1 MSTTDPLQDA
11 AEFGDGAA
19 PVRWQIAI
27 SKLLEGKLKSEVCRE
42 MEIHRDTLLRWE
54 KNPAFQEFY
63 EAAKEERRAAL
74 RSKFEAA
81 GDVGFKALMD
91 VAENGENESARVA
104 AAKELVARSLGA
116 SPQKVEVTTPQG
128 IRVDLPYA
136 DEIAALR
143 ARLTT

>member
-1 MSTTDPLQDA
+1 
-11 AEFGDGAA
+11 
-19 PVRWQIAI
+19 
-27 SKLLEGKLKSEVCRE
+27 

-116 SPQKVEVTTPQG
+116 QVQLVEHSGAMKITASTPEE
-128 IRVDLPYA
+128 IEEMRKA
-136 DEIAALR
+136 AIERIAAR
-143 ARLTT
+143 HAAQSSG